1 MGNVVL
7 KTKMSG
13 KKSSE
18 FGAKWDKCQ
27 MRRVQKQHAV
37 SIIVLLT
44 SAFEYCPLFILYS
57 SSFFFLPASCP
68 PSRPLLPPP
77 RWRAPARRTPAR
89 PPTTTTQ
96 LQTSKPPSSP
106 KGCQKQ
112 KWLQM
117 VKRSLPDLDA
127 CSKPNDFRLEEL
139 VFSSALWSWVKVS
152 VCSYKV
158 PLLAPPHFLQPDI
171 KVNISC
177 RPAFCFFHCLT

>member
-1 MGNVVL
+1 
-7 KTKMSG
+7 MSDET
-13 KKSSE
+13 SSKAACS
-18 FGAKWDKCQ
+18 FYNRTINFCL
-27 MRRVQKQHAV
+27 RILSAV
-37 SIIVLLT
+37 YS
-44 SAFEYCPLFILYS
+44 LFFFF
-57 SSFFFLPASCP
+57 FFFLPASCP
-68 PSRPLLPPP
+68 PSRPLRPPP

-127 CSKPNDFRLEEL
+127 CSKPNDFRLKER
-139 VFSSALWSWVKVS
+139 VFSSALWSRVKVS

-177 RPAFCFFHCLT
+177 RPAFLFFSLPDLDVTCVDSE